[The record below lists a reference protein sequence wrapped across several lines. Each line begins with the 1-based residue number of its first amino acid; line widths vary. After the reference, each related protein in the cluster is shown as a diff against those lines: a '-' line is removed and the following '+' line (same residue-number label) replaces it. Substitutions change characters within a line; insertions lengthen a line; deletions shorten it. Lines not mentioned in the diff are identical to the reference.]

1 MPKDAHARK
10 QIQLLTA
17 ELNKKSEL
25 IRRTNVLVFKQA
37 AVTSLLIEKGLIT
50 NDEIE
55 ARVETFLHTNSQNPV
70 GVSPES
76 EGARTAEDHSGR
88 GESGLLS
95 GESDGDDSGKHVREE
110 DPKPETSDQPT
121 VVGDRG
127 NGE

>member
-1 MPKDAHARK
+1 MPKDAYARK

-17 ELNKKSEL
+17 ELAKKSEL

-55 ARVETFLHTNSQNPV
+55 ERVKTFLHTNSQNPV
-70 GVSPES
+70 GMSSES
-76 EGARTAEDHSGR
+76 EGTGTAEDHRGR

-95 GESDGDDSGKHVREE
+95 SESDGDDSGKHVREE
-110 DPKPETSDQPT
+110 DQKPETSDQPT
-121 VVGDRG
+121 GVGDCG